1 MPFLYNTKDLNQH
14 ILIDQEIINFWLRNS
29 NLNKDDIVVE
39 IGPGKGNITSLI
51 APKVAKLYCIELDER
66 LKPDLFK
73 LKEDNPNIELVFGS
87 ALDVFIPKCDKIIT
101 SLPFSIIEPFIAKL
115 IRCEFNEAIMIVGS
129 KFANSVINK
138 ELTYLSLLT
147 NSFFK
152 TEKLLEIMPD
162 AFLPKPRVMSMMIR
176 LIPLEE
182 REIKDLTEL
191 IFRLMF
197 KYPSQKIKN
206 ALMESLIKAK
216 AYQGEV
222 LTKKMSKER
231 LKALDIPN
239 DILEKKFEV
248 CTNEELKI
256 LYNEIIK
263 LN

>member
-1 MPFLYNTKDLNQH
+1 MPFLYNTKDFNQH
-14 ILIDQEIINFWLRNS
+14 ILIDQHIIDFWLEES
-29 NLNKDDIVVE
+29 NLTKEDIVVE

-66 LKPDLFK
+66 FKPDLFK
-73 LKEDNPNIELVFGS
+73 LKDNNSNMELIFGS
-87 ALDVFIPKCDKIIT
+87 ALDVFIPKCDKIVT

-115 IRCEFNEAIMIVGS
+115 IRCQFNEAIMIVGS

-147 NSFFK
+147 NCFFK
-152 TEKLLEIMPD
+152 MEKLLEITPD
-162 AFLPKPRVMSMMIR
+162 AFNPKPRVMSAMIR
-176 LIPLEE
+176 ITPLEE
-182 REIKDLTEL
+182 REINDLTGL
-191 IFRLMF
+191 ILRLMF

-222 LTKKMSKER
+222 LTKKMSKEKI
-231 LKALDIPN
+231 KALDIPN
-239 DILEKKFEV
+239 DLLDKKFEI
-248 CTNEELKI
+248 CTNEDLKI